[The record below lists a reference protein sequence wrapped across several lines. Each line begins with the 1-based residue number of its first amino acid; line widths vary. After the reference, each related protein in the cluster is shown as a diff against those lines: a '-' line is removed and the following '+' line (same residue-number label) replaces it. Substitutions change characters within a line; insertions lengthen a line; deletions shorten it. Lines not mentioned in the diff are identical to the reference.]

1 VGDVFHLMPDN
12 LLVARFSD
20 YLALRV
26 DAIDPAQRTAT
37 VSVIFVEGS
46 HEFESQ
52 PQIQR
57 WVIPGV
63 IGIGLDGQVV
73 PVPPRQEHSALLSS
87 AAITQLVN
95 FVDERVINSAKFKPR

>member
-1 VGDVFHLMPDN
+1 
-12 LLVARFSD
+12 
-20 YLALRV
+20 
-26 DAIDPAQRTAT
+26 
-37 VSVIFVEGS
+37 
-46 HEFESQ
+46 
-52 PQIQR
+52 
-57 WVIPGV
+57 VIPGV